1 MEKETLLKKVKNFL
15 VELTGVEPEVLDTKL
30 EDQVLADGM
39 TTIQADMFEAG
50 QNVFVVV
57 PDADTVPL
65 PVGEYE
71 LADGKILVV
80 KVEGVIDS
88 IVEAEATE
96 ENPEEAKTEV
106 PVEAEKTPEQAK
118 VKKIVRSQVEE
129 QHFSKVEELEREV
142 AELKAKIVELSK
154 VEDEQP
160 TDVIEF
166 KEEEIKPIQFN
177 PENSTKIEHF
187 DLTPGKAKGIRDSIL
202 ETIYK

>member
-15 VELTGVEPEVLDTKL
+15 IELTGIEPEVLETKL
-30 EDQVLADGM
+30 EDQVLADGQ

-50 QNVFVVV
+50 ENVFIVV
-57 PDADTVPL
+57 PDAEPVPL

-80 KVEGVIDS
+80 KEEGIIDS
-88 IVEAEATE
+88 IVEATE
-96 ENPEEAKTEV
+96 ENPAEAETEV

-129 QHFSKVEELEREV
+129 QHFSELEEKI
-142 AELKAKIVELSK
+142 AELEAKIVELSK
-154 VEDEQP
+154 V
-160 TDVIEF
+160 T
-166 KEEEIKPIQFN
+166 EEVVVELAEEPKPIQFN
-177 PENSTKIEHF
+177 PENSQTIEHI
-187 DLTPGKAKGIRDSIL
+187 DLTPGKARSIRDNIL

>member
-39 TTIQADMFEAG
+39 TTIQADMFEPG
-50 QNVFVVV
+50 ENVFIVVT
-57 PDADTVPL
+57 DAEPVPL

-80 KVEGVIDS
+80 KEEGVIDS
-88 IVEAEATE
+88 IVEALSAEENTE
-96 ENPEEAKTEV
+96 EAETEV

-129 QHFSKVEELEREV
+129 QHFSELEEKI
-142 AELKAKIVELSK
+142 AELEAKIVELSK
-154 VEDEQP
+154 V
-160 TDVIEF
+160 TDSVVELA
-166 KEEEIKPIQFN
+166 EEPKPIQFN
-177 PENSTKIEHF
+177 PENSKPIEHI
-187 DLTPGKAKGIRDSIL
+187 DLTPGKARSIRDNIL

>member
-39 TTIQADMFEAG
+39 TTIQADIFEPG
-50 QNVFVVV
+50 ENVFIVV
-57 PDADTVPL
+57 PDAEPVPL
-65 PVGEYE
+65 PVGDYE

-80 KVEGVIDS
+80 KEEGVIGS
-88 IVEAEATE
+88 IVEALPTE
-96 ENPEEAKTEV
+96 ENTEEAETEV

-129 QHFSKVEELEREV
+129 QHFSELEEKI
-142 AELKAKIVELSK
+142 AELEAKIIELSK
-154 VEDEQP
+154 V
-160 TDVIEF
+160 TDSVVELA
-166 KEEEIKPIQFN
+166 EEPKPIQFN
-177 PENSTKIEHF
+177 PENSNPIEHI
-187 DLTPGKAKGIRDSIL
+187 DLTPGKARSIRDNIL

>member
-50 QNVFVVV
+50 ENVFIVVT
-57 PDADTVPL
+57 DAEPVPL

-80 KVEGVIDS
+80 KVEGIIDS
-88 IVEAEATE
+88 IVEALPAE
-96 ENPEEAKTEV
+96 ENPAEAETEV

-129 QHFSKVEELEREV
+129 QHFSELEEKI
-142 AELKAKIVELSK
+142 AELEAKIVELSK
-154 VEDEQP
+154 V
-160 TDVIEF
+160 TDSVVELA
-166 KEEEIKPIQFN
+166 EEPKPIQFN
-177 PENSTKIEHF
+177 PENSKTIEHI
-187 DLTPGKAKGIRDSIL
+187 DLTPGKARSIRDNIL

>member
-1 MEKETLLKKVKNFL
+1 MKKETLLKKVKNFL
-15 VELTGVEPEVLDTKL
+15 VELTGVDPEVLDTKL

-50 QNVFVVV
+50 ENVFIVV
-57 PDADTVPL
+57 PDAEPVPL

-80 KVEGVIDS
+80 KEEGIIDS
-88 IVEAEATE
+88 IVEATE
-96 ENPEEAKTEV
+96 ENTEEPKEEEI

-129 QHFSKVEELEREV
+129 QHFSALEEKIAELE
-142 AELKAKIVELSK
+142 AKIVELSK
-154 VEDEQP
+154 V
-160 TDVIEF
+160 TDSVVELA
-166 KEEEIKPIQFN
+166 EEPKPIQFN
-177 PENSTKIEHF
+177 PENSKPIEHI
-187 DLTPGKAKGIRDSIL
+187 DLTPGKARSIRDNIL

>member
-15 VELTGVEPEVLDTKL
+15 IELTGVEPEVLETKL
-30 EDQVLADGM
+30 EDQVLADGQ

-50 QNVFVVV
+50 QNVFIVV
-57 PDADTVPL
+57 PDSEPVPL

-71 LADGKILVV
+71 LTDGKILVV

-88 IVEAEATE
+88 ILDEMPAEENTEEAE
-96 ENPEEAKTEV
+96 TEV

-129 QHFSKVEELEREV
+129 QHFSALEEKIAELE
-142 AELKAKIVELSK
+142 AKIVELSK
-154 VEDEQP
+154 VAEVVVELA
-160 TDVIEF
+160 
-166 KEEEIKPIQFN
+166 EEPKPIQFN
-177 PENSTKIEHF
+177 PENSQTIDLIE
-187 DLTPGKAKGIRDSIL
+187 LTPGKARGIRDSIL

>member
-30 EDQVLADGM
+30 EDQVLADGQ

-50 QNVFVVV
+50 ENVFIVV
-57 PDADTVPL
+57 PDAEPVPL

-80 KVEGVIDS
+80 KQEGIIDS
-88 IVEAEATE
+88 IVEATE
-96 ENPEEAKTEV
+96 ENTEEPKEEEI

-129 QHFSKVEELEREV
+129 QHFSALEEKIAELE
-142 AELKAKIVELSK
+142 AKIVELSK
-154 VEDEQP
+154 VS
-160 TDVIEF
+160 
-166 KEEEIKPIQFN
+166 EEVVVELAEEPKPIQFN
-177 PENSTKIEHF
+177 PENSKPIEHI
-187 DLTPGKAKGIRDSIL
+187 DLTPGKARSIRDNIL

>member
-50 QNVFVVV
+50 ENVFIVVT
-57 PDADTVPL
+57 DAEPVPL

-80 KVEGVIDS
+80 KEDGVIDS
-88 IVEAEATE
+88 IVEALPAE
-96 ENPEEAKTEV
+96 ENTDEAETEV

-129 QHFSKVEELEREV
+129 QHFSELEEKI
-142 AELKAKIVELSK
+142 AELEAKIVELSK
-154 VEDEQP
+154 V
-160 TDVIEF
+160 TDSVVELA
-166 KEEEIKPIQFN
+166 EEPKPIQFN
-177 PENSTKIEHF
+177 PENSKPIEHI
-187 DLTPGKAKGIRDSIL
+187 DLTPGKARSIRDNIL

>member
-1 MEKETLLKKVKNFL
+1 MDKQVPLQMVKDFL
-15 VELTGVEPEVLDTKL
+15 IKLTGVKTESLETKL
-30 EDQVLADGM
+30 EDQVLADGQ

-50 QNVFVVV
+50 ENVFIVVT
-57 PDADTVPL
+57 DAEPVPL

-71 LADGKILVV
+71 LTDGKILVV

-96 ENPEEAKTEV
+96 ENPAEAETEV

-129 QHFSKVEELEREV
+129 QHFSELEEKI
-142 AELKAKIVELSK
+142 AELEAKIVELSK
-154 VEDEQP
+154 V
-160 TDVIEF
+160 T
-166 KEEEIKPIQFN
+166 EEVVVELAEEPKPIQFN
-177 PENSTKIEHF
+177 PENSKTVEHI
-187 DLTPGKAKGIRDSIL
+187 DLTPGKARSIRDNIL

>member
-15 VELTGVEPEVLDTKL
+15 VELTGVESDSLDTKL
-30 EDQVLADGM
+30 EDQVLADGT

-50 QNVFVVV
+50 ENVFIVV
-57 PDADTVPL
+57 PDAEPVPL

-88 IVEAEATE
+88 IVEALPAE
-96 ENPEEAKTEV
+96 ENPAEAETEV

-129 QHFSKVEELEREV
+129 QHFSELEEKI
-142 AELKAKIVELSK
+142 AELEAKIVELSK
-154 VEDEQP
+154 V
-160 TDVIEF
+160 TDSVVELA
-166 KEEEIKPIQFN
+166 EEPKPIQFN
-177 PENSTKIEHF
+177 PENSKTIEYI
-187 DLTPGKAKGIRDSIL
+187 DLTPGKARSIRDNIL

>member
-39 TTIQADMFEAG
+39 TTIQADMFEPG
-50 QNVFVVV
+50 ENVFIVVT
-57 PDADTVPL
+57 DAEPVPL

-80 KVEGVIDS
+80 KVEGIIDS
-88 IVEAEATE
+88 IVEALPTE
-96 ENPEEAKTEV
+96 ENPAEAETEV

-129 QHFSKVEELEREV
+129 QHFSELEEKI
-142 AELKAKIVELSK
+142 AELEAKIVELSK
-154 VEDEQP
+154 V
-160 TDVIEF
+160 TDSVVELA
-166 KEEEIKPIQFN
+166 EEPKPIQFN
-177 PENSTKIEHF
+177 PENSKPIEHI
-187 DLTPGKAKGIRDSIL
+187 DLTPGKARSIRDNIL

>member
-15 VELTGVEPEVLDTKL
+15 VELTGLEPEVLETKL

-50 QNVFVVV
+50 ENVFVVV
-57 PDADTVPL
+57 PDAEPVPL

-80 KVEGVIDS
+80 KQEGIIDS
-88 IVEAEATE
+88 IVEAEPTE
-96 ENPEEAKTEV
+96 ENSDEAETEV

-129 QHFSKVEELEREV
+129 QHFSALEEKIAELE
-142 AELKAKIVELSK
+142 AKIVELSK
-154 VEDEQP
+154 VEDVVVELA
-160 TDVIEF
+160 
-166 KEEEIKPIQFN
+166 EEPKPIQFN
-177 PENSTKIEHF
+177 PENSQTVQHV
-187 DLTPGKAKGIRDSIL
+187 DLTPGKARSIRDNIL

>member
-15 VELTGVEPEVLDTKL
+15 VELTGVESESLDTKL
-30 EDQVLADGM
+30 EDQVLADGQ

-50 QNVFVVV
+50 ENVFIVV
-57 PDADTVPL
+57 PDAEPVPL

-71 LADGKILVV
+71 LSDGMILVV
-80 KVEGVIDS
+80 KQEGIIDS
-88 IVEAEATE
+88 IVEALPTE
-96 ENPEEAKTEV
+96 ENPAEAETEV

-129 QHFSKVEELEREV
+129 QHFSALEEKIAELE
-142 AELKAKIVELSK
+142 AKIVELSK
-154 VEDEQP
+154 V
-160 TDVIEF
+160 TDSVVELA
-166 KEEEIKPIQFN
+166 EEPKPIQFN
-177 PENSTKIEHF
+177 PENSKQVEHV

>member
-39 TTIQADMFEAG
+39 TTIQADMFEPG
-50 QNVFVVV
+50 ENVFIVVT
-57 PDADTVPL
+57 DAEPVPL

-80 KVEGVIDS
+80 KEEGVIDS
-88 IVEAEATE
+88 IVEATE
-96 ENPEEAKTEV
+96 ENTEEPKEEEI

-129 QHFSKVEELEREV
+129 QHFSALEEKIAELE
-142 AELKAKIVELSK
+142 AKIVELSK
-154 VEDEQP
+154 V
-160 TDVIEF
+160 TDSVVELA
-166 KEEEIKPIQFN
+166 EEPKPIQFN
-177 PENSTKIEHF
+177 PENSQTVQHI
-187 DLTPGKAKGIRDSIL
+187 DLTPGKARSIRDNIL

>member
-50 QNVFVVV
+50 ENVFIVV
-57 PDADTVPL
+57 PDAEPVPL

-80 KVEGVIDS
+80 KEEGIIDS
-88 IVEAEATE
+88 IVEATE
-96 ENPEEAKTEV
+96 ENTEEPKEEEI

-129 QHFSKVEELEREV
+129 QHFSALEEKIAELE
-142 AELKAKIVELSK
+142 AKIVELSK
-154 VEDEQP
+154 V
-160 TDVIEF
+160 TDSVVELA
-166 KEEEIKPIQFN
+166 EEPKPIQFN
-177 PENSTKIEHF
+177 PENSKPIEHI
-187 DLTPGKAKGIRDSIL
+187 DLTPGKARSIRDNIL

>member
-57 PDADTVPL
+57 PDAEPVPL

-80 KVEGVIDS
+80 KEEGIIDS
-88 IVEAEATE
+88 IVEALPTE
-96 ENPEEAKTEV
+96 ENPAEAETEV

-129 QHFSKVEELEREV
+129 QHFSELEEKI
-142 AELKAKIVELSK
+142 AELEAKIVELSK
-154 VEDEQP
+154 V
-160 TDVIEF
+160 T
-166 KEEEIKPIQFN
+166 EEVVVELAEEPKPIQFN
-177 PENSTKIEHF
+177 PENSKTIEHI
-187 DLTPGKAKGIRDSIL
+187 DLTPGKARSIRDNIL

>member
-50 QNVFVVV
+50 ENVFIVVT
-57 PDADTVPL
+57 DAEPVPL

-80 KVEGVIDS
+80 KEDGVIDS
-88 IVEAEATE
+88 IVEALPAEENTE
-96 ENPEEAKTEV
+96 EAETEV

-129 QHFSKVEELEREV
+129 QHFSAMEEKIAELE
-142 AELKAKIVELSK
+142 AKIVELSK
-154 VEDEQP
+154 V
-160 TDVIEF
+160 TDSVVELA
-166 KEEEIKPIQFN
+166 EEPKPIQFN
-177 PENSTKIEHF
+177 PENSKTIEHI
-187 DLTPGKAKGIRDSIL
+187 DLTPGKARSIRDNIL

>member
-39 TTIQADMFEAG
+39 TTIQADMFEPG
-50 QNVFVVV
+50 ENVFIVVT
-57 PDADTVPL
+57 DAEPVPL

-80 KVEGVIDS
+80 KEEGVIDS
-88 IVEAEATE
+88 IVEATE
-96 ENPEEAKTEV
+96 ENTEEPKEEEI

-129 QHFSKVEELEREV
+129 QHFSELEEKI
-142 AELKAKIVELSK
+142 AELEAKIVELSK
-154 VEDEQP
+154 V
-160 TDVIEF
+160 TDSVVELA
-166 KEEEIKPIQFN
+166 EEPKPIQFN
-177 PENSTKIEHF
+177 PENSKPIEHI
-187 DLTPGKAKGIRDSIL
+187 DLTPGKARSIRDNIL

>member
-50 QNVFVVV
+50 ENVFIVV
-57 PDADTVPL
+57 PDAEPVPL

-80 KVEGVIDS
+80 KQEGIIDS
-88 IVEAEATE
+88 IVEATE
-96 ENPEEAKTEV
+96 ENTEEPKEEEI

-129 QHFSKVEELEREV
+129 QHFSALEEKIAELE
-142 AELKAKIVELSK
+142 AKIVELSK
-154 VEDEQP
+154 VS
-160 TDVIEF
+160 
-166 KEEEIKPIQFN
+166 EEVVVELAEEPKPIQFN
-177 PENSTKIEHF
+177 PENSNPIEHI
-187 DLTPGKAKGIRDSIL
+187 DLTPGKARSIRDNIL